1 MPNRHFLRRLFFTFL
16 LSQFLVFVS
25 LVPQLVVIALFMSI
39 GYNSNID
46 KTVKEIEDKIWQR
59 LIMIGR
65 RRSKKNIR
73 NRYYRELYKKVN
85 EEYQTHEIF
94 PPSDEIFS
102 AFHLTPLKD
111 VKVVILGQDP
121 YHNNGQAHG
130 LSFSVKPG

>member
-1 MPNRHFLRRLFFTFL
+1 MAAINNDWAE
-16 LSQFLVFVS
+16 
-25 LVPQLVVIALFMSI
+25 AL
-39 GYNSNID
+39 
-46 KTVKEIEDKIWQR
+46 KEEY
-59 LIMIGR
+59 
-65 RRSKKNIR
+65 KKP
-73 NRYYRELYKKVN
+73 YYRELYKKVN

-130 LSFSVKPG
+130 LSFSVKPGVDIPPSLVNILSLIHI